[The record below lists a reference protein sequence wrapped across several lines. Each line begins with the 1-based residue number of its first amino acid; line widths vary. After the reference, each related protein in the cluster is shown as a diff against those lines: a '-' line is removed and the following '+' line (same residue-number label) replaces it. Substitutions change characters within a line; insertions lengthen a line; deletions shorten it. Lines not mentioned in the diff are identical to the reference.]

1 MSSAKNYLSDLE
13 LGLSGEKAK
22 GGWRGELPV
31 FMEKKRVRAGKINVA
46 CRGVER
52 IYMALEVSL

>member
-13 LGLSGEKAK
+13 LSMSGEKAQ
-22 GGWRGELPV
+22 GGGGGV
-31 FMEKKRVRAGKINVA
+31 SIFMEKKRVRAGKINVA
-46 CRGVER
+46 CRGVDR

>member
-13 LGLSGEKAK
+13 LGMSGEKAK
-22 GGWRGELPV
+22 EGGGELPV

-46 CRGVER
+46 CRGVDR